1 MEELEDDIGLL
12 FKNAFDGHKASPGDT
27 SWEALNHSLGTRNFY
42 RFNPYQ
48 FNIYYASSIIACLF
62 ICLGVGSHYT
72 YKQWI
77 EDRQP
82 VVSVAPATVPTGVG
96 LASEELEVPAK
107 PQSDQKVETAT
118 EKKAFVK
125 ESSQAGKGVTE
136 NPEKERAVNYAPIK
150 TDSSHHVAAK
160 NPAPLHHTSQV
171 KADSSTKPKRT
182 LYITKRDTIFKV
194 DTIKTHKKQ
203 KKWF

>member
-12 FKNAFDGHKASPGDT
+12 FKNAFDGHKASPGDA
-27 SWEALNHSLGTRNFY
+27 SWEGLNHSLGTRNFF

-72 YKQWI
+72 YRNWI
-77 EDRQP
+77 EEKQP
-82 VVSVAPATVPTGVG
+82 IVSVAPAPVYKGEGTATQ
-96 LASEELEVPAK
+96 ELEETEEK
-107 PQSDQKVETAT
+107 PQSTQKVEAT
-118 EKKAFVK
+118 VEKKTSGK
-125 ESSQAGKGVTE
+125 EATVDEMEALPK
-136 NPEKERAVNYAPIK
+136 PEKEKAV
-150 TDSSHHVAAK
+150 SL
-160 NPAPLHHTSQV
+160 PA
-171 KADSSTKPKRT
+171 KADSSYHIKSPATVHSAPRLEADSSAKPKRT